1 MIKTKFSRAIS
12 AVMSRAKLIAV
23 VLAAIVLVST
33 FPVQFI
39 KAVSI
44 EDGDK
49 QFMVYS
55 FGTDTKTILSS
66 ASIEVDEADEITVA
80 LEEKENCD
88 LTIKIKRAFPITI
101 TVGEETR
108 TMEVCSGTVAD
119 AINEFGFVTDR
130 YDEITPSLETELYEG
145 IEIEVVDINYITEV
159 KTKTIK
165 HKVKEIPTESLKPGK
180 TKVIKEG
187 KDGSKTITKTTKT
200 VNGKTV
206 SVKTKK
212 ETTEKA
218 ITEKVLVGT
227 DMSIANSKDWISEL
241 KPKKNIKLDED
252 GKPIGY
258 KKVLKGTASAYC
270 TGTTCST
277 GVKVKPGYIAVD
289 PKIIPYGTEMYIRT
303 TDGKWIYGYAVA
315 ADTGGF
321 TAWGNT
327 IADLYMDSYS
337 QAVNFG
343 RRNIEIYMF

>member
-119 AINEFGFVTDR
+119 AINEFGF
-130 YDEITPSLETELYEG
+130 IG
-145 IEIEVVDINYITEV
+145 IYM
-159 KTKTIK
+159 
-165 HKVKEIPTESLKPGK
+165 G
-180 TKVIKEG
+180 G
-187 KDGSKTITKTTKT
+187 F
-200 VNGKTV
+200 
-206 SVKTKK
+206 
-212 ETTEKA
+212 KA
-218 ITEKVLVGT
+218 GAVGT
-227 DMSIANSKDWISEL
+227 SAALIFGYLASWIFE
-241 KPKKNIKLDED
+241 PKM
-252 GKPIGY
+252 
-258 KKVLKGTASAYC
+258 KK
-270 TGTTCST
+270 
-277 GVKVKPGYIAVD
+277 
-289 PKIIPYGTEMYIRT
+289 
-303 TDGKWIYGYAVA
+303 
-315 ADTGGF
+315 
-321 TAWGNT
+321 
-327 IADLYMDSYS
+327 
-337 QAVNFG
+337 
-343 RRNIEIYMF
+343 